1 MDQRV
6 VAVAVAVAIVVV
18 NDRLI
23 LAFNATALLAFIAVL
38 LFRSVLLAL
47 LRVGTT
53 VALAFSS
60 FGCFFAGLSNLEVSD
75 WLEAKSSATAC
86 FLLAGGLD
94 GELSWNVKTK
104 SGLGTLGRGSGRT
117 NNLRLRSFRRAAN
130 EWLMHGC

>member
-6 VAVAVAVAIVVV
+6 VAVAVAIVVV

-23 LAFNATALLAFIAVL
+23 LAFATALVAFIAVL

-47 LRVGTT
+47 LRVETT
-53 VALAFSS
+53 VALTFSS

-86 FLLAGGLD
+86 FLLAGV
-94 GELSWNVKTK
+94 WM
-104 SGLGTLGRGSGRT
+104 GSCHGMLKR
-117 NNLRLRSFRRAAN
+117 NRA
-130 EWLMHGC
+130 

>member
-6 VAVAVAVAIVVV
+6 VAVAVAIVVV

-23 LAFNATALLAFIAVL
+23 LAFATALLAFIAVL
-38 LFRSVLLAL
+38 LFRSVLLVL

-94 GELSWNVKTK
+94 RELSWNVKTK
-104 SGLGTLGRGSGRT
+104 SGLGTWNVVVVGQTIYALGRSGG
-117 NNLRLRSFRRAAN
+117 LRMN
-130 EWLMHGC
+130 G